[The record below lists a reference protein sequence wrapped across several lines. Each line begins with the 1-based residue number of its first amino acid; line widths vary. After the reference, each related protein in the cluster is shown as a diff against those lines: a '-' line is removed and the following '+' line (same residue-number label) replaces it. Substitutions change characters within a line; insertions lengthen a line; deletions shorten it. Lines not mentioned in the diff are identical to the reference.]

1 MVCAWPGNRLA
12 PRRHERRAAH
22 PSGPARP
29 DSPPIRERQ
38 TPCNPPSSPAC
49 SARRRSPP
57 SLLAPR
63 PAQALDFTFTFT
75 TDGSGTGGAGQTV
88 AGTLSG
94 LVDGNNAGPGV
105 TAAVT
110 QSPETALD
118 GTYTFDTASTSGDAF
133 TVSGG
138 NITFASAAFLD
149 SGNDELDFGSA
160 PASKSTFFP
169 QLINGSNLDEFQNQT
184 MPDTFAPA
192 SVAAVPEPSP
202 IAPFA
207 IAGLGLLGL
216 TLRARRQKKAA

>member
-1 MVCAWPGNRLA
+1 MTTAPMKRNRDMQLSHKAGLA
-12 PRRHERRAAH
+12 
-22 PSGPARP
+22 
-29 DSPPIRERQ
+29 
-38 TPCNPPSSPAC
+38 
-49 SARRRSPP
+49 
-57 SLLAPR
+57 LATLAVLALTPR

-94 LVDGNNAGPGV
+94 LTDGANAGPGV
-105 TAAVT
+105 TATVT

-118 GTYTFDTASTSGDAF
+118 DTYTFDIASTSGDAF

-149 SGNDELDFGSA
+149 SGNDELDFGSD
-160 PASKSTFFP
+160 PASGSTFFP
-169 QLINGSNLDEFQNQT
+169 QLINGSNGDEFQNQT

-192 SVAAVPEPSP
+192 SASAVPEPSTV
-202 IAPFA
+202 APFA

-216 TLRARRQKKAA
+216 TLRARQQKKAA